1 MFTTILHLQSWVYQH
16 STECP
21 LHQCA
26 EDCWLGLLCKWLDTD
41 WQQWNK
47 NYIFSTL
54 KKFLNLQVL
63 YNIQWGETYT
73 QWTEKT
79 MKKNVVVSCFVV
91 GILHFPEEVRN
102 QQKLNQ
108 DTMLP
113 GSELNMNRQ
122 MDS

>member
-1 MFTTILHLQSWVYQH
+1 
-16 STECP
+16 
-21 LHQCA
+21 
-26 EDCWLGLLCKWLDTD
+26 
-41 WQQWNK
+41 
-47 NYIFSTL
+47 
-54 KKFLNLQVL
+54 
-63 YNIQWGETYT
+63 
-73 QWTEKT
+73 